1 MRQGLVAWKEEK
13 MRRYFLNA
21 IVTIVMLVTFSPGS
35 IFAQSQ
41 SSQTNSL
48 AYLEQTFPKLTS
60 LYHPE
65 LMDCHTHYIF
75 AVDVSG
81 SMIKYDDTVTP
92 ALQAFAL
99 ALPPGEQVTIIPF
112 GTDAKENT
120 PGLCCKVEGPT
131 QKQVL
136 STALSTLYTNDGYSR
151 EFRHNTDV
159 NKAVAAINKA
169 ILNNQ
174 EAQMNV
180 IVIITDFLN
189 DLPNGGEQ
197 KLTDEDLN
205 KLNKDFDNVTSDAY
219 TRVVALQLPPAGS
232 GKGFCLDQLQERV
245 FCNTSLTK
253 RFDVIQAIKDKDAIS
268 HWFEQLSRDIMT
280 EKLKAVIQLDNER
293 NLRPILKTD
302 ISINGT
308 TTAEIHWT
316 PNKLYREIKLDS
328 TFTDSNSNYVFENNK
343 DVWQT
348 TKDTVLTDIEL
359 GKLKHKRWGLRYY
372 KENLNIG
379 MLLPTPFDDELKK
392 LSIDKPI
399 AETSSEQS
407 GLIFTFILPF
417 QVCCALLLLFLLWM
431 YFAYKTAL
439 YNKKIKIRGILTVKQ
454 YPKGKVLIDQQNIKT
469 SDSISIGQGAYH
481 VEGAKWTIKIHK
493 VPGNCWIFKKAKWGY
508 TMTEGAVDG
517 RRKKV
522 YNSKKVSID
531 MLLVG
536 PGDGIFTHN
545 IKIDKQ

>member
-1 MRQGLVAWKEEK
+1 MHEEK
-13 MRRYFLNA
+13 EKKMIRNFLNVV
-21 IVTIVMLVTFSPGS
+21 VTFVMLA
-35 IFAQSQ
+35 IFLPDPIYAQAQ

-131 QKQVL
+131 QIQVL
-136 STALSTLYTNDGYSR
+136 STALSTLYTSEGYSR

-159 NKAVAAINKA
+159 NKAIAAINKA

-197 KLTDEDLN
+197 KLTDEDLT

-245 FCNTSLTK
+245 FCNTSITK
-253 RFDVIQAIKDKDAIS
+253 RFDIIQAIKDKGAIS

-280 EKLKAVIQLDNER
+280 DKLKAVIQLDNER
-293 NLRPILKTD
+293 NLHPILKTD
-302 ISINGT
+302 ISINGA

-328 TFTDSNSNYVFENNK
+328 TFTDASSNYVFENNK

-348 TKDTVLTDIEL
+348 TKDTVLTDVEL

-379 MLLPTPFDDELKK
+379 MSLPTPFDDELKK

-407 GLIFTFILPF
+407 GLLFTFILPF
-417 QVCCALLLLFLLWM
+417 QVCCALLILFLLWM

-439 YNKKIKIRGILTVKQ
+439 YNKRIKIRGKLTVKQ
-454 YPKGKVLIDQQNIKT
+454 YPKGKVLINEQIIKA
-469 SDSISIGQGAYH
+469 SDSITIGQGAYR
-481 VEGAKWTIKIHK
+481 VEGANWKIKIHK
-493 VPGNCWIFKKAKWGY
+493 VPGNSWIFKKAKWGY
-508 TMTEGAVDG
+508 TMMDG
-517 RRKKV
+517 DVNGKRKKV
-522 YNSKKVSID
+522 YKSQNVSIE

-536 PGDGIFTHN
+536 PSPENYTHN
-545 IKIDKQ
+545 IKIDK